1 MNGTLQS
8 SKKIGD
14 LNQVNKAN
22 FTIGK
27 QSQAQSEMKGTSFF
41 TGSIDE
47 IRIYNRILTQAE
59 VDLLYADF
67 STDLAYSTEINTIK
81 IYPNPATDH
90 LLTDLKNCKAGEG
103 CTLKI
108 ANPMGQIIYKSG
120 IHQQYSRIDLPSH
133 SAKGIYVLT
142 ITDPNSQVLFL
153 RKIVLQ

>member
-1 MNGTLQS
+1 MEECRKLAIVTYGNGLIKLYMNGTLQS
-8 SKKIGD
+8 SKQIGD

-67 STDLAYSTEINTIK
+67 STDLCVFN
-81 IYPNPATDH
+81 
-90 LLTDLKNCKAGEG
+90 
-103 CTLKI
+103 
-108 ANPMGQIIYKSG
+108 
-120 IHQQYSRIDLPSH
+120 
-133 SAKGIYVLT
+133 
-142 ITDPNSQVLFL
+142 
-153 RKIVLQ
+153 